1 MSRSRN
7 SRRSFLKMASTAAVS
22 APFISLLPRP
32 DAQTK
37 KFDPNF
43 GTATQAVKAL
53 LSGVISSRE
62 LTEHVFK
69 RVAKY
74 NSKINAFVTLIEE
87 QAMEQA
93 KHADQL
99 NALKKNSGKFPGKLH
114 GLPIL
119 VKDSFATA

>member
-7 SRRSFLKMASTAAVS
+7 SRRSFLKAASAVTAS
-22 APFISLLPRP
+22 APFISLLPRG
-32 DAQTK
+32 DAQTR

-53 LSGVISSRE
+53 RSGVISSRE

-69 RVAKY
+69 RIAKH
-74 NSKINAFVTLIEE
+74 NPKINAFVTLIEE
-87 QAMEQA
+87 QAMEQT

-119 VKDSFATA
+119 EIGRAVE